1 MNMPVSVRVTLA
13 VLAVLFV
20 ILPETAK
27 AVIFTIGLLLWG
39 FFGWRGSMRRRQLVS
54 GTPTSKVASAAKGY
68 AEFRGRARNAL
79 PIPLYDPITKTA
91 CVWYHVETEKFDF
104 GKWRWR
110 TVGSAQSGR
119 PFALEDETGLCL
131 VLPGDARLLTRPPE
145 RVKERLT
152 LRHNIRRILDGEHLY
167 AIGHLERID
176 VGPEA
181 ERPAK
186 QPSFAPDFERRVA
199 ELMRDWKR
207 DPIKRAK
214 IFDPNRDGQTDD
226 SEMTTAR
233 ELARTEVARRMGA
246 EATSVQGV
254 AAAAA
259 AALGGLQYAVGDR
272 KVTHWLRKPDDER
285 DYILSSRPEAG
296 VLSHEGRAGLG
307 YLLLFILVAIGSLVV
322 LAGWLGAFER

>member
-1 MNMPVSVRVTLA
+1 MPVSVRVTLA
-13 VLAVLFV
+13 VLLVLFV
-20 ILPETAK
+20 VLPDTAK

-39 FFGWRGSMRRRQLVS
+39 FFGWRGSTRRRQLVS

-79 PIPLYDPITKTA
+79 PVPLYDPIAKKA
-91 CVWYHVETEKFDF
+91 CVWFHVDTERFDF

-110 TVGSAQSGR
+110 TVGSARSGR

-131 VLPGDARLLTRPPE
+131 VLPEDARLLTRPPE

-152 LRHNIRRILDGEHLY
+152 LRHNIRRILDGESLY

-176 VGPEA
+176 AGPEV
-181 ERPAK
+181 ERPAA
-186 QPSFAPDFERRVA
+186 QPFSPEFERRVA

-207 DPIKRAK
+207 DPIKRAR
-214 IFDPNRDGQTDD
+214 ILDPNRDGQTDD
-226 SEMTTAR
+226 GEMATAR
-233 ELARTEVARRMGA
+233 ERARTEVARQMGA
-246 EATSVQGV
+246 MSAQL
-254 AAAAA
+254 AAGAAA

>member
-1 MNMPVSVRVTLA
+1 MNMPLSVRIALV
-13 VLAVLFV
+13 VLVVLFL
-20 ILPETAK
+20 ILPENAK
-27 AVIFTIGLLLWG
+27 AVIFTVGLLLWG
-39 FFGWRGSMRRRQLVS
+39 FFGWRGSIRRRQLVR

-79 PIPLYDPITKTA
+79 PVPLYDPITKKA
-91 CVWYHVETEKFDF
+91 CVWFHVETEKFDF

-152 LRHNIRRILDGEHLY
+152 LRHNVRRILDGEHLY

-176 VGPEA
+176 VTEA
-181 ERPAK
+181 ERPAA
-186 QPSFAPDFERRVA
+186 QSSFSPEFERRVA

-207 DPIKRAK
+207 DPIKRAR

-226 SEMTTAR
+226 AEMTTAR
-233 ELARTEVARRMGA
+233 ELARAEVTRRIGG
-246 EATSVQGV
+246 EAGSVQVVSG
-254 AAAAA
+254 ATQ
-259 AALGGLQYAVGDR
+259 ALQGLQYAVGDR

-296 VLSHEGRAGLG
+296 ILSHEGRAGLG

-322 LAGWLGAFER
+322 LAGWLGAFEP

>member
-1 MNMPVSVRVTLA
+1 MNMPMSVRV
-13 VLAVLFV
+13 VLVVLVVLFL
-20 ILPETAK
+20 ILPENAK

-39 FFGWRGSMRRRQLVS
+39 FFGWRGSIRRRQLVR

-79 PIPLYDPITKTA
+79 PVPLYDPITKTA
-91 CVWYHVETEKFDF
+91 CVWFHVETEKFDF

-131 VLPGDARLLTRPPE
+131 VLPEDARLLTRPPE

-176 VGPEA
+176 VGTET
-181 ERPAK
+181 ERPAT
-186 QPSFAPDFERRVA
+186 QSSFSPDFERRVA

-207 DPIKRAK
+207 DPIKRAR

-226 SEMTTAR
+226 AEMTTAR
-233 ELARTEVARRMGA
+233 ELARAEVARRTNA
-246 EATSVQGV
+246 QASSAQV
-254 AAAAA
+254 AAATTAA
-259 AALGGLQYAVGDR
+259 GLQYAVGDR

-296 VLSHEGRAGLG
+296 ILSHEGRAGIG